1 MTSSFDTG
9 RQQNPDESD
18 RDIGDRMESTADLG
32 VSRRA
37 MLSTAAVALG
47 VAALQRSGADKLL
60 AQEGAGVTPVGTSAP
75 LAVPPT
81 VPADASRVPGTAS
94 GPLGMRAAFVQPVLS
109 PTGVTSG
116 ASFTPLQ
123 ALTGT
128 ITPADL
134 HFQRHHN
141 GIAAIDPARYT
152 LTVHGLVARPT
163 TFTLED
169 LRRFPAVT
177 RVHYIECAGNGRAA
191 YRSPKREMTPQQVDG
206 LTSNSEWTGITVATL
221 LREVGMRRGATW
233 ALAEGGDAAVLSRSV
248 PMEKLLDDALIV
260 YAQNGEPLRQPN
272 GYPVRL
278 LLPGYEGNMCIKWLR
293 RLELIDQPNMSRD
306 ETAKYTDPLPNGT
319 ARQFSFV
326 MDAKSIITAP
336 AYPNKLGEG
345 GWWPIRGLAWSGR
358 GRVVRVDVSTD
369 GGTKWTETRLLGAAL
384 PKSHVRFEHMWKWD
398 GRPATLMS
406 RAIDETGAVQPTL
419 DVYRRARGTGTDYH
433 FNAIRSWIV
442 EADGRVFFGG

>member
-1 MTSSFDTG
+1 MTSPFDNGTA
-9 RQQNPDESD
+9 QNDDAAD
-18 RDIGDRMESTADLG
+18 RGADSTAETTGETG
-32 VSRRA
+32 VSRRV
-37 MLSTAAVALG
+37 MLGTAAAALG
-47 VAALQRSGADKLL
+47 AAALQRLGASELL
-60 AQEGAGVTPVGTSAP
+60 AQAPAATPQPPTGAVATP
-75 LAVPPT
+75 AVPL
-81 VPADASRVPGTAS
+81 DATRVPGTAS
-94 GPLGMRAAFVQPVLS
+94 GPLGARSAFEHPALA
-109 PTGVTSG
+109 PTGITTGS
-116 ASFTPLQ
+116 SSTPLQ
-123 ALTGT
+123 ELTGT

-141 GIAAIDPARYT
+141 GIPAIDPARYT
-152 LTVHGLVARPT
+152 LTVHGLVDRPT
-163 TFTLED
+163 MFTLED
-169 LRRFPAVT
+169 LQRFPAVT
-177 RVHYIECAGNGRAA
+177 RVHHVECAGNGRAA
-191 YRSPKREMTPQQVDG
+191 YRAPKREMTPQEVDG
-206 LTSNSEWTGITVATL
+206 LTSNSEWTGVPVATL
-221 LREVGMRRGATW
+221 LREVGVRDATW

-272 GYPVRL
+272 GYPARL
-278 LLPGYEGNMCIKWLR
+278 LLPGYEGNMCVKWLR

-326 MDAKSIITAP
+326 MDTKSIITAP
-336 AYPNKLGEG
+336 AYPDKLSGR

-369 GGTKWTETRLLGAAL
+369 GGAEWTEARLLGESL
-384 PKSHVRFEHMWKWD
+384 PKAHVRFEHLWKWD

-419 DVYRRARGTGTDYH
+419 DEYRRARGSGTDYH
-433 FNAIRSWIV
+433 FNAIRSWLV